1 LKPGLLGLCALAL
14 ALAGVCRAQDGS
26 SPEVIQ
32 SPVAGSGA
40 GTQPAVASSPVEI
53 TKRFYQN
60 LFTWQAV
67 SATLP
72 AATIEQLHGWPA
84 EWGKS
89 DAGFGKRAASLFGQF
104 VIGNAIEDGVR
115 AIHPQNAMYHR
126 LGEGAFFKRFGH
138 VAVRTVVAAKPGG
151 GYEPA
156 YSRLANAYGAWA
168 IATLWSPDEYRTPGS
183 IAKWGTAGVG
193 AMAISNLAREFWP
206 DLKHVFTKK

>member
-1 LKPGLLGLCALAL
+1 M
-14 ALAGVCRAQDGS
+14 
-26 SPEVIQ
+26 IQ
-32 SPVAGSGA
+32 STGAESGA
-40 GTQPAVASSPVEI
+40 ETQPAPTPAESAVEI

-84 EWGKS
+84 EWGRN
-89 DAGFGKRAASLFGQF
+89 DVGFGKRAASLFGQF

-115 AIHPQNAMYHR
+115 AIHPQNTMYHR
-126 LGEGAFFKRFGH
+126 LGEGNFFKRFGH
-138 VAVRTVVAAKPGG
+138 VAVRTVIAGKPGG

-156 YSRLANAYGAWA
+156 YSRLANAYGSWA
-168 IATLWSPDEYRTPGS
+168 VATLWSPDEFRTAGS

-193 AMAISNLAREFWP
+193 AMALSNLAREFWP
-206 DLKHVFTKK
+206 DLKHLFHKK

>member
-1 LKPGLLGLCALAL
+1 
-14 ALAGVCRAQDGS
+14 VCRAQDGS
-26 SPEVIQ
+26 SPEAIQ
-32 SPVAGSGA
+32 PPVAGSNA
-40 GTQPAVASSPVEI
+40 GTQPVPPAASAVEI
-53 TKRFYQN
+53 TRRFYQN

-72 AATIEQLHGWPA
+72 AAVIEQLHGWPA
-84 EWGKS
+84 EWGRT
-89 DAGFGKRAASLFGQF
+89 DVGFGKRAASLFGQF

-115 AIHPQNAMYHR
+115 AIHPQNTIYHR
-126 LGEGAFFKRFGH
+126 LGEGNFFKRFGH

-156 YSRLANAYGAWA
+156 YSRLANAYGSWA

-193 AMAISNLAREFWP
+193 AMAISNLGREFWP
-206 DLKHVFTKK
+206 DLTHLFHKK